1 MTALVMRYWK
11 PLAALLLVAGSLW
24 LAHHTGYSSGY
35 SSGYDKADTAWQGKW
50 DKRDLA
56 DAQAAKAFTEQ
67 QRRIELQRQ
76 GDIDAIQE
84 KAQHDIA
91 TAQRNAAIA
100 AAESKRLQDGIADA
114 ITRLQADSD
123 NTGATISS
131 KTMASTSSLLTELF
145 REIDTAAGIYAA
157 EADRARAAGL
167 TCERAY
173 DAVRATSQQ

>member
-1 MTALVMRYWK
+1 MISLLRTYWK

-35 SSGYDKADTAWQGKW
+35 DKADTDWNTKW
-50 DKRDLA
+50 TERDLA
-56 DAQAAKAFTEQ
+56 DLQAEKAFTEQ
-67 QRRIELQRQ
+67 QRRIELERQ
-76 GDIDAIQE
+76 GAIDAIQE
-84 KAQHDIA
+84 QAQQDIA

-114 ITRLQADSD
+114 ITRLQADSG
-123 NTGATISS
+123 NPGATISS
-131 KTMASTSSLLTELF
+131 KTRASTSSLLAELF

>member
-1 MTALVMRYWK
+1 MTSTQWMIVKVAA
-11 PLAALLLVAGSLW
+11 LAAAIFLSCFWCYQAGR
-24 LAHHTGYSSGY
+24 
-35 SSGYDKADTAWQGKW
+35 TAEHKEWSAKWQA
-50 DKRDLA
+50 RDLA
-56 DAQAAKAFTEQ
+56 DAQAAIQFADK
-67 QRRIELQRQ
+67 QRRIEQERQ
-76 GDIDAIQE
+76 GAIDAIQE
-84 KAQHDIA
+84 QAQQDIA

-114 ITRLQADSD
+114 ITRLQADSG
-123 NTGATISS
+123 NPGATISS
-131 KTMASTSSLLTELF
+131 KTSASTSSLLAELF

>member
-1 MTALVMRYWK
+1 MTSTQWMIVK
-11 PLAALLLVAGSLW
+11 VAAFAAAIFLSCFWCYQAGR
-24 LAHHTGYSSGY
+24 
-35 SSGYDKADTAWQGKW
+35 TAEHKEWSAKW
-50 DKRDLA
+50 MARDLA
-56 DAQAAKAFTEQ
+56 DAQAAIQFADK
-67 QRRIELQRQ
+67 QRRIEQQRQ
-76 GDIDAIQE
+76 GAIDAIQE
-84 KAQHDIA
+84 QAQQDIA

-114 ITRLQADSD
+114 ITRLQADSG
-123 NTGATISS
+123 NPGATISS
-131 KTMASTSSLLTELF
+131 KTRASTSSLLAELF

>member
-1 MTALVMRYWK
+1 MTTFIKAYWK
-11 PLAALLLVAGSLW
+11 PLAALLLVVALCAGSAW
-24 LAHHTGYSSGY
+24 LASSHT
-35 SSGYDKADTAWQGKW
+35 DAKWQNRW
-50 DKRDLA
+50 QARDLA
-56 DAQAAKAFTEQ
+56 DAQAAIQFADK
-67 QRRIELQRQ
+67 QRRIEQERQ
-76 GDIDAIQE
+76 GAIDAIQE
-84 KAQHDIA
+84 QAQQDIA

-114 ITRLQADSD
+114 ITRLQADSG
-123 NTGATISS
+123 NPGATISS
-131 KTMASTSSLLTELF
+131 KTRASTSSLLAELF

>member
-1 MTALVMRYWK
+1 MTSAQWMIVK
-11 PLAALLLVAGSLW
+11 VVAISAAIFLACFWSYQKGRTTEHKEWSA
-24 LAHHTGYSSGY
+24 
-35 SSGYDKADTAWQGKW
+35 KW
-50 DKRDLA
+50 MARDLA
-56 DAQAAKAFTEQ
+56 DAQAAIQFTEQ

-76 GDIDAIQE
+76 GAIDAIQE
-84 KAQHDIA
+84 QAQQDIA

-114 ITRLQADSD
+114 ITRLQADSG
-123 NTGATISS
+123 NPGVTISS
-131 KTMASTSSLLTELF
+131 KTRASTSSLLAELF

>member
-1 MTALVMRYWK
+1 MTSTQWMIVKVAA
-11 PLAALLLVAGSLW
+11 LAAAISLSCFWCYQAGR
-24 LAHHTGYSSGY
+24 
-35 SSGYDKADTAWQGKW
+35 TAEHKEWSAKWQA
-50 DKRDLA
+50 RDLA
-56 DAQAAKAFTEQ
+56 DAQAAIQFADK
-67 QRRIELQRQ
+67 QRRIEQERQ
-76 GDIDAIQE
+76 GAIDAIQE
-84 KAQHDIA
+84 QAQQDIA

-114 ITRLQADSD
+114 ITRLQADSG
-123 NTGATISS
+123 NSGAAVSS
-131 KTMASTSSLLTELF
+131 KTRASTSSMLAELF

>member
-1 MTALVMRYWK
+1 MIALAQRYWK
-11 PLAALLLVAGSLW
+11 PLAALLLVAVGCLMILW
-24 LAHHTGYSSGY
+24 AGYSV
-35 SSGYDKADTAWQGKW
+35 ADRSWQEKWTA
-50 DKRDLA
+50 RDLA
-56 DAQAAKAFTEQ
+56 DTQAKQAFTEQ

-76 GDIDAIQE
+76 GAIDAIQE
-84 KAQHDIA
+84 QAQQDIA

-114 ITRLQADSD
+114 ITRLQADSG
-123 NTGATISS
+123 NPGAAISS
-131 KTMASTSSLLTELF
+131 KTRASTSSLLAELF

>member
-1 MTALVMRYWK
+1 MNSTQMMIVKVAAISAAIF
-11 PLAALLLVAGSLW
+11 LACFWSYQKGRTTEHQEWSA
-24 LAHHTGYSSGY
+24 
-35 SSGYDKADTAWQGKW
+35 KW
-50 DKRDLA
+50 MARDLA
-56 DAQAAKAFTEQ
+56 DAQAAAAFTEQ
-67 QRRIELQRQ
+67 QRRIELERQ
-76 GDIDAIQE
+76 GAIDAIQE
-84 KAQHDIA
+84 QAQQDIA

-114 ITRLQADSD
+114 ITRLQADSG
-123 NTGATISS
+123 NPGATISS
-131 KTMASTSSLLTELF
+131 KTKASTSSLLAELF

>member
-1 MTALVMRYWK
+1 MTSTQWMIVKVAA
-11 PLAALLLVAGSLW
+11 LAAAIFLSCFWCYQAGR
-24 LAHHTGYSSGY
+24 
-35 SSGYDKADTAWQGKW
+35 TAEHKEWSAKWQA
-50 DKRDLA
+50 RDLA
-56 DAQAAKAFTEQ
+56 DAQAAIQFADK
-67 QRRIELQRQ
+67 QRRIEQERQ

-84 KAQHDIA
+84 QAQQDIA

-114 ITRLQADSD
+114 ITRLQADSS
-123 NTGATISS
+123 NPGATISS
-131 KTMASTSSLLTELF
+131 KTRSSTSSLLAELF

-157 EADRARAAGL
+157 EADRARAAGM

>member
-1 MTALVMRYWK
+1 MTSTQWMIVKVAA
-11 PLAALLLVAGSLW
+11 LAAAIFLSCFWCYQAGR
-24 LAHHTGYSSGY
+24 
-35 SSGYDKADTAWQGKW
+35 TAEHKEWSAKWQA
-50 DKRDLA
+50 RDLA
-56 DAQAAKAFTEQ
+56 DSQAAIQFADK
-67 QRRIELQRQ
+67 QRRIEQERQ
-76 GDIDAIQE
+76 GAIDAIQE
-84 KAQHDIA
+84 QAQQDIA

-114 ITRLQADSD
+114 ITRLQADSG
-123 NTGATISS
+123 NPGTTISS
-131 KTMASTSSLLTELF
+131 KTRASTSSLLAELF

>member
-1 MTALVMRYWK
+1 MTVLLKAYWK
-11 PLAALLLVAGSLW
+11 PLAALLLVVGSLW

-35 SSGYDKADTAWQGKW
+35 SSGYDKADTTWNTKW
-50 DKRDLA
+50 TARDLA
-56 DAQAAKAFTEQ
+56 DLQAAKAFTEQ
-67 QRRIELQRQ
+67 QRRIELERQ
-76 GDIDAIQE
+76 GTIDAIQE
-84 KAQHDIA
+84 QAQQDIA

-114 ITRLQADSD
+114 ITRLQADSG
-123 NTGATISS
+123 NPGTTISS
-131 KTMASTSSLLTELF
+131 KTRASTSSLLAELF

-157 EADRARAAGL
+157 EADRARSSGL

>member
-1 MTALVMRYWK
+1 MIALLKAYWK
-11 PLAALLLVAGSLW
+11 PLAALLLVAIGVLMILW
-24 LAHHTGYSSGY
+24 AGYNV
-35 SSGYDKADTAWQGKW
+35 ADRSWQAKW
-50 DKRDLA
+50 QARDLD
-56 DAQAAKAFTEQ
+56 DAKAAQAFTEQ

-76 GDIDAIQE
+76 GAIDAIQE
-84 KAQHDIA
+84 QAQQDIA

-114 ITRLQADSD
+114 ITRLQADSG
-123 NTGATISS
+123 NPGATISS
-131 KTMASTSSLLTELF
+131 KTRASTSSLLAELF